1 MLLVAVLMAGLSDC
15 CECSVYLT
23 GAQLIWCSSGSEI
36 ISFFKSGKPLCFH
49 LKFFLMNVLFLECV
63 CVCMHVHVEVLQCVH
78 WTGSPA
84 PVLKTTPEAAQTG
97 LMWQDANGV

>member
-1 MLLVAVLMAGLSDC
+1 MRSL
-15 CECSVYLT
+15 
-23 GAQLIWCSSGSEI
+23 EI
-36 ISFFKSGKPLCFH
+36 
-49 LKFFLMNVLFLECV
+49 LFDECV
-63 CVCMHVHVEVLQCVH
+63 ISGVCLYMRVHVEVLQCVH